1 VPALGYSSRQLQP
14 VVMPDLPDQLTLTRE
29 GVWRIASVAAG
40 LQVIAGTIGSLPLRR
55 SDSQNRPI
63 TVGLL
68 TQLDPTEP
76 TPATL
81 TRVVEDLVLFPAAFL
96 VVLQRYADGFPR
108 HLRYVPFEEV
118 REPTPDD
125 PLVYVCD
132 GTEVGYNDVIRIPSH
147 WPGLLA
153 VGGRVLRTTLQLE
166 SAANRLAATD
176 TPAGIL
182 KNRGPDLSPEE
193 VDALLGAWEAGRA
206 RRLTGYVNAVLDYE
220 RVQFSAGDME
230 LNAGRD
236 HQVAEVARLLNLPT
250 SDLNAPTNDSLT
262 YSTVEGQR
270 LDRLNRLRPYLVAV
284 ESRFSMP
291 DVTPRGQRTFFDV
304 ADYLRADTTARMAA
318 YEVAIRSQ
326 VLTPAEARQRE
337 NLPPA
342 TTPALPPGE
351 AQP

>member
-1 VPALGYSSRQLQP
+1 
-14 VVMPDLPDQLTLTRE
+14 
-29 GVWRIASVAAG
+29 
-40 LQVIAGTIGSLPLRR
+40 
-55 SDSQNRPI
+55 
-63 TVGLL
+63 
-68 TQLDPTEP
+68 
-76 TPATL
+76 
-81 TRVVEDLVLFPAAFL
+81 
-96 VVLQRYADGFPR
+96 
-108 HLRYVPFEEV
+108 
-118 REPTPDD
+118 
-125 PLVYVCD
+125 
-132 GTEVGYNDVIRIPSH
+132 
-147 WPGLLA
+147 
-153 VGGRVLRTTLQLE
+153 VLRTTLQLE
-166 SAANRLAATD
+166 AAANRLASTD

-182 KNRGPDLSPEE
+182 KNRGPDLAPEE

-220 RVQFSAGDME
+220 RVQFSAADME
-230 LNAGRD
+230 LNDGRD

-326 VLTPAEARQRE
+326 VLPPAEARQRE
-337 NLPPA
+337 NLPPTDA
-342 TTPALPPGE
+342 PAALPPGDS
-351 AQP
+351 QP